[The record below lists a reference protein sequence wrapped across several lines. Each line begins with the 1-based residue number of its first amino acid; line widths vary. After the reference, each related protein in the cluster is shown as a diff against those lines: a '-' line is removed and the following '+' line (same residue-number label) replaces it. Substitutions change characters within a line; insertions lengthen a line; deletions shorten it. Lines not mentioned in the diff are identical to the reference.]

1 MQVFQAPARGR
12 KTIRKS
18 VWSPITLYKMQRE
31 EVWMFNKLSERKKI
45 QEKMAEEV
53 SSSVRQKEV
62 EILQEKV
69 TKSFK

>member
-1 MQVFQAPARGR
+1 
-12 KTIRKS
+12 
-18 VWSPITLYKMQRE
+18 MQRE